1 MEMKKQDG
9 IELIDR
15 IASHKNIWAAYKKV
29 KSNGGAPGVD
39 GITVDQLK
47 SHLLKHEEPLT

>member
-29 KSNGGAPGVD
+29 KSNVR
-39 GITVDQLK
+39 IYERLEYIKRV
-47 SHLLKHEEPLT
+47 SMNR